1 MADQRRRC
9 RYQNHPPVPRTNVGR
24 FVTGSLTVL
33 TPENAQITFR
43 TAGFSTRLA
52 AFLVDA
58 VIQVICYIILNGI
71 VSAVLFYSGAALLG
85 AGSIIGAIFLVLMFL
100 IIFAYPTFFEMRWGG
115 QSPGKKLLG
124 IRVVSIDGSPVTITA
139 SLLRNLL
146 RIADLGILPLS
157 PMLYL
162 FGLPAFITTLISRQN
177 RRIGDFA
184 AGTVVILDRGV
195 TPYGAARI
203 TLDPEATKNYL
214 SAVHNV
220 EVLTVNDYRL
230 LRRFVE
236 RRGSMEKAVQ
246 AAAAEFL
253 VRPMLD
259 KMQAD
264 VTVFYQI
271 EFADIAEILE
281 MKYAEKYGLL

>member
-1 MADQRRRC
+1 M
-9 RYQNHPPVPRTNVGR
+9 
-24 FVTGSLTVL
+24 TGSLTVL
-33 TPENAQITFR
+33 TPENAQITYR

-58 VIQVICYIILNGI
+58 IIQVICYILLNGV
-71 VSAVLFYSGAALLG
+71 VSAILFYSGAALLG

-100 IIFAYPTFFEMRWGG
+100 IIFAYPTFFEMRWAG

-124 IRVVSIDGSPVTITA
+124 IRVVSIDGSPVTIVA

-162 FGLPAFITTLISRQN
+162 VGLPAFITMLISRQN

-203 TLDPEATKNYL
+203 TMDPEATKNYL
-214 SAVHNV
+214 SAVHNID
-220 EVLTVNDYRL
+220 VLTVNDYRL

-259 KMQAD
+259 KMRAE